1 MKNCADAK
9 RIVIK
14 IGTSTLAHQTGRLNI
29 QRMERL
35 VKVIADLKN
44 AGKEI
49 VLVSSGAIG
58 IGAGKLGLPEKP
70 QDLSGKQACAA
81 VGQCELMYIYDKYFA
96 EYNHTVAQ
104 VLLTLDVLNRDY
116 VINTFT
122 RLLAMNVLPIVNEN
136 DTVAVDEIVVGD
148 NDTLSAMVCELIHGD
163 LLVILSDIDGV
174 YDDDPH
180 KNPDAALIHEIP
192 EVNDQIEA
200 LAKGAGSKLGTG
212 GMATKIHAAKLGIQ
226 AGFATVIM
234 SGQQP
239 EQLYELFAGKQVGT
253 RIGSGVIY
261 CRWADLRKKLASSW
275 PKQPMNSAQMCWQI
289 SATGC

>member
-1 MKNCADAK
+1 
-9 RIVIK
+9 
-14 IGTSTLAHQTGRLNI
+14 
-29 QRMERL
+29 
-35 VKVIADLKN
+35 
-44 AGKEI
+44 
-49 VLVSSGAIG
+49 
-58 IGAGKLGLPEKP
+58 
-70 QDLSGKQACAA
+70 
-81 VGQCELMYIYDKYFA
+81 
-96 EYNHTVAQ
+96 
-104 VLLTLDVLNRDY
+104 
-116 VINTFT
+116 
-122 RLLAMNVLPIVNEN
+122 MNVLPIVNEN
-136 DTVAVDEIVVGD
+136 DTVAVDEIAVGD

-253 RIGSGVIY
+253 RIGS
-261 CRWADLRKKLASSW
+261 
-275 PKQPMNSAQMCWQI
+275 
-289 SATGC
+289 

>member
-1 MKNCADAK
+1 M
-9 RIVIK
+9 ISI
-14 IGTSTLAHQTGRLNI
+14 
-29 QRMERL
+29 
-35 VKVIADLKN
+35 
-44 AGKEI
+44 
-49 VLVSSGAIG
+49 
-58 IGAGKLGLPEKP
+58 
-70 QDLSGKQACAA
+70 
-81 VGQCELMYIYDKYFA
+81 FA

-239 EQLYELFAGKQVGT
+239 EQLYELFAAN
-253 RIGSGVIY
+253 R
-261 CRWADLRKKLASSW
+261 
-275 PKQPMNSAQMCWQI
+275 
-289 SATGC
+289 

>member
-192 EVNDQIEA
+192 EVNDQVEA
-200 LAKGAGSKLGTG
+200 LAKGTGSKLGTG

-226 AGFATVIM
+226 AGFSTVIM

-253 RIGSGVIY
+253 RIGS
-261 CRWADLRKKLASSW
+261 
-275 PKQPMNSAQMCWQI
+275 
-289 SATGC
+289 

>member
-81 VGQCELMYIYDKYFA
+81 VGECELMYIYDKYFA

-148 NDTLSAMVCELIHGD
+148 NDALSAMVCELIQW
-163 LLVILSDIDGV
+163 LMCLVILSDIDGV

-192 EVNDQIEA
+192 
-200 LAKGAGSKLGTG
+200 GS
-212 GMATKIHAAKLGIQ
+212 
-226 AGFATVIM
+226 
-234 SGQQP
+234 
-239 EQLYELFAGKQVGT
+239 E
-253 RIGSGVIY
+253 
-261 CRWADLRKKLASSW
+261 
-275 PKQPMNSAQMCWQI
+275 
-289 SATGC
+289 

>member
-148 NDTLSAMVCELIHGD
+148 HDTLSAMVCELIHGD

-226 AGFATVIM
+226 AGFSTVIM

-253 RIGSGVIY
+253 RIGS
-261 CRWADLRKKLASSW
+261 
-275 PKQPMNSAQMCWQI
+275 
-289 SATGC
+289 

>member
-180 KNPDAALIHEIP
+180 KKPDPALIHEIP

-253 RIGSGVIY
+253 RIGS
-261 CRWADLRKKLASSW
+261 
-275 PKQPMNSAQMCWQI
+275 
-289 SATGC
+289 

>member
-1 MKNCADAK
+1 MKKSSDAK

-14 IGTSTLAHQTGRLNI
+14 IGTSTLAHPTGRLNI

-35 VKVIADLKN
+35 VKVVADLKN
-44 AGKEI
+44 SGKEI

-70 QDLSGKQACAA
+70 ANLSGKQACAA
-81 VGQCELMYIYDKYFA
+81 VGQCELMYIYDKYFS

-104 VLLTLDVLNRDY
+104 VLLTRYVLSSEY

-122 RLLAMNVLPIVNEN
+122 RLLEMNVLPIVNEN

-148 NDTLSAMVCELIHGD
+148 NDTLSEMVCELIQGD

-180 KNPDAALIHEIP
+180 KNPDAKLIHEIS
-192 EVNDQIEA
+192 EVTEEIEG

-234 SGQQP
+234 SGQEP
-239 EQLYELFAGKQVGT
+239 EKLYDLFEGKQVGT
-253 RIGSGVIY
+253 RIGS
-261 CRWADLRKKLASSW
+261 
-275 PKQPMNSAQMCWQI
+275 
-289 SATGC
+289 

>member
-1 MKNCADAK
+1 MKNAKEAK
-9 RIVIK
+9 RLVIK
-14 IGTSTLAHQTGRLNI
+14 IGTSTLAHATGRLNI

-58 IGAGKLGLPEKP
+58 IGAGKLGLSEKP
-70 QDLSGKQACAA
+70 KSLSGKQACAA

-96 EYNHTVAQ
+96 QFNHTVAQ

-122 RLLAMNVLPIVNEN
+122 ELLAMNVLPIVNEN

-163 LLVILSDIDGV
+163 LLIILSDIDGV

-180 KNPDAALIHEIP
+180 KNPDAKLIHEIP
-192 EVNDQIEA
+192 EVNESIEA

-212 GMATKIHAAKLGIQ
+212 GMATKIHAAKLGIE
-226 AGFATVIM
+226 AGFSTIIM
-234 SGQQP
+234 SGDKP
-239 EQLYELFAGKQVGT
+239 ELLYDLFEGKQVGT
-253 RIGSGVIY
+253 RIG
-261 CRWADLRKKLASSW
+261 L
-275 PKQPMNSAQMCWQI
+275 
-289 SATGC
+289 

>member
-1 MKNCADAK
+1 MTKNTMVNPVS
-9 RIVIK
+9 R
-14 IGTSTLAHQTGRLNI
+14 
-29 QRMERL
+29 
-35 VKVIADLKN
+35 KN
-44 AGKEI
+44 AK
-49 VLVSSGAIG
+49 
-58 IGAGKLGLPEKP
+58 
-70 QDLSGKQACAA
+70 
-81 VGQCELMYIYDKYFA
+81 
-96 EYNHTVAQ
+96 
-104 VLLTLDVLNRDY
+104 
-116 VINTFT
+116 NTFEELF
-122 RLLAMNVLPIVNEN
+122 RLGVIPIVNEN

-253 RIGSGVIY
+253 RIGS
-261 CRWADLRKKLASSW
+261 
-275 PKQPMNSAQMCWQI
+275 
-289 SATGC
+289 

>member
-148 NDTLSAMVCELIHGD
+148 NDTLSAMVSELIHGD

-253 RIGSGVIY
+253 RIGS
-261 CRWADLRKKLASSW
+261 
-275 PKQPMNSAQMCWQI
+275 
-289 SATGC
+289 

>member
-200 LAKGAGSKLGTG
+200 LAKGTGSKLGTG

-226 AGFATVIM
+226 AGFSTVIM

-253 RIGSGVIY
+253 RIGS
-261 CRWADLRKKLASSW
+261 
-275 PKQPMNSAQMCWQI
+275 
-289 SATGC
+289 